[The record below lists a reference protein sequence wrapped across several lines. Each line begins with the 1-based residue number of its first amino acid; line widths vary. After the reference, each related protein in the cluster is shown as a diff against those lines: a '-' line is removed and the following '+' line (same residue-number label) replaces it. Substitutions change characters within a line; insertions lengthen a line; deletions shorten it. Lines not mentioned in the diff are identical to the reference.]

1 MVNLEKSTFKKYFLR
16 RPNIPQFIELM
27 TSENEVLTKR
37 LSILYFFKT
46 FELKIT
52 LYYK

>member
-37 LSILYFFKT
+37 LSIYIFT
-46 FELKIT
+46 AFELRNI
-52 LYYK
+52 LYNE